1 MDKKSQIKA
10 IIEKTKEFFKQ
21 YNQMRRLQKE
31 YHLLKDGLIF
41 GRLKA
46 KEKEV
51 DKLMDELNALG
62 TRRGEAL
69 WHIPA
74 SAMTSLLTFLPS

>member
-1 MDKKSQIKA
+1 MDKKNQIKA

-31 YHLLKDGLIF
+31 YYKLKDGLIF

-62 TRRGEAL
+62 HESIQMGL
-69 WHIPA
+69 YD
-74 SAMTSLLTFLPS
+74 

>member
-46 KEKEV
+46 KGKEV

-62 TRRGEAL
+62 HESIQMGL
-69 WHIPA
+69 
-74 SAMTSLLTFLPS
+74 FD